1 MCGIT
6 GYIDLDLSVC
16 QTDSNDIDKMVHA
29 LKHRGPDDKG
39 VWVDSSLGLAMGHT
53 RLTIQD
59 LSVAGHQ
66 PMKSTSGRYLIVF
79 NGEIYNFKDI
89 RKELDSMN
97 PGISW
102 RGHSDTEVMLA
113 AFDTWGLELSLERFV
128 GMFAFALWD
137 RKERTLF
144 LVRDRMGEK
153 PLYYGLSGNV
163 FLFGSELKSLAK
175 HRSWIGEINKDAV
188 ASYLKYGYVPSPN
201 SIYKDIFKVMPGTI
215 TTINHNELGRLKVF
229 PSNTYWSIDSAFANA
244 SEDRVPA
251 DDNLIEEEL
260 EEKLRVSLN
269 GQMIAD
275 VPVGAFLSG
284 GIDSTTV
291 VSLMQSQTSQ
301 KIKTFSIG
309 FQEAEFNEA
318 IHARAIAEHLGT
330 EHTELTVSYD
340 DALALIPDLPE
351 IWDEPFSDASQIPT
365 YLVSKLAQ
373 QSVKVCLSG
382 DGGDEF
388 LGGYNRY
395 LLGYRLWSQT
405 ENIPLF
411 IRRILAKNLQRLPPS
426 VIQNISRILPE
437 KYRYSEIDNK
447 LYKLAS
453 VLDSKDC
460 FDFYDRVISHWR
472 EPSNLLAYQYNVIET
487 DRDEASQADTN
498 ENFVETLMRLDMKKY
513 LPGNILTKVD
523 RASMGNGLET
533 RLPFLDHRTIEYT
546 MRIPL
551 ELKIHHGLGKQPLR
565 NILDKFVPRELIERP
580 KMGFSLPVNQW
591 LKGPLR
597 GWAESLLDNNRLREE
612 GFFNPDMVRNK
623 WNNYL
628 SGRESSHYEIWT
640 LLMFQGWLG
649 SQS

>member
-1 MCGIT
+1 MCGIA
-6 GYIDLDLSVC
+6 GYIDLDPNGSP
-16 QTDSNDIDKMVHA
+16 TDSGDIDRMIGS
-29 LKHRGPDDKG
+29 LIHRGPDDKG
-39 VWVDSSLGLAMGHT
+39 VWMDPDLGIAMGHT
-53 RLTIQD
+53 RLSIQD
-59 LSVAGHQ
+59 LSDAGHQ
-66 PMKSTSGRYLIVF
+66 PMKSSSGRYIIVF
-79 NGEIYNFKDI
+79 NGEIYNFKDLK
-89 RKELDSMN
+89 KEIDRIN
-97 PGISW
+97 PLSNW
-102 RGHSDTEVMLA
+102 TGHSDTEVMLA
-113 AFDTWGLELSLERFV
+113 AFDAWGLELSLERFV

-153 PLYYGLSGNV
+153 PLYYGLSGKV

-175 HRSWIGEINKDAV
+175 HRSWVGEINKDAV

-215 TTINHNELGRLKVF
+215 TTVKYNELGRLKVF
-229 PSNTYWSIDSAFANA
+229 PSKTYWSIDDAFANA
-244 SEDRVPA
+244 REDRLPEDA
-251 DDNLIEEEL
+251 NLIEKEL

-284 GIDSTTV
+284 GIDSTTL
-291 VSLMQSQTSQ
+291 VSLMQSQTGE

-330 EHTELTVSYD
+330 EHTELIVSYD
-340 DALALIPDLPE
+340 DALALIPDLPG

-395 LLGYRLWSQT
+395 LLGYRLWSRA

-411 IRRILAKNLQRLPPS
+411 IRRILAKSLQKLPPS
-426 VIQNISRILPE
+426 IIQNISQIFPE
-437 KYRYSEIDNK
+437 KYRYSEMDNK
-447 LYKLAS
+447 LYKLAG

-460 FDFYDRVISHWR
+460 FDFYDRVISHWK
-472 EPSNLLAYQYNVIET
+472 EPSDLLAYKYDVIET
-487 DRDEASQADTN
+487 ERDKVGQADTN
-498 ENFVETLMRLDMKKY
+498 ENFVEALMRLDMKKY
-513 LPGNILTKVD
+513 LPDNILTKVD

-565 NILDKFVPRELIERP
+565 NILDKYVPRELIERP

-597 GWAESLLDNNRLREE
+597 DWAESLLDYNQLRDE
-612 GFFNPDMVRNK
+612 GFFKADQVRNK
-623 WNNYL
+623 WNDYL

-649 SQS
+649 RQQ